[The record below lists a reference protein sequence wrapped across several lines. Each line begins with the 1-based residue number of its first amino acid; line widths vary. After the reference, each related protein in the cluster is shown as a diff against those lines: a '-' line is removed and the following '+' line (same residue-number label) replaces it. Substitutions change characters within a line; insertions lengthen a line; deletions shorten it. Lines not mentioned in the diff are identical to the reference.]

1 MWYEETI
8 HTYIYI
14 YIYIYMHLSH
24 LPTRSCENI
33 YIYIYIYALKP
44 LAHLLMWEYFND
56 EKNNGFFFFFGYK
69 SGIFNQIKTQVHE
82 HDMIQKRTS
91 PDLQG

>member
-8 HTYIYI
+8 HT

-33 YIYIYIYALKP
+33 YIYIYM
-44 LAHLLMWEYFND
+44 HLSLLPTCSCENILTMKIIMD
-56 EKNNGFFFFFGYK
+56 FFFFFGYK

>member
-1 MWYEETI
+1 MVWGNY
-8 HTYIYI
+8 
-14 YIYIYMHLSH
+14 
-24 LPTRSCENI
+24 I

-44 LAHLLMWEYFND
+44 LAHLVMWKYFND
-56 EKNNGFFFFFGYK
+56 ENNNGFFFFGYK